1 MLQPFANLQKLGQ
14 ENLEATI
21 KAAGAFSSNAQA
33 IVNETTDFARK
44 SFEHNSATVEKL
56 IGAQSLDKAIEVQTA
71 YAKGAYESL
80 VAQSTK
86 MGSLYTALATDMF
99 KPFEGL
105 LTKAVK
111 A

>member
-14 ENLEATI
+14 DNLEAAI

-33 IVNETTDFARK
+33 IANETAEFARK
-44 SFEHNSATVEKL
+44 SLEQNSATIEKL
-56 IGAQSLDKAIEVQTA
+56 IGVQSLEKAIEVQTA
-71 YAKGAYESL
+71 HAKDAYESL
-80 VAQSTK
+80 VAQSSK
-86 MGSLYTALATDMF
+86 IGALYTALATDTF

-105 LTKAVK
+105 LTKSLK

>member
-21 KAAGAFSSNAQA
+21 KAAGAFSSNAQV
-33 IVNETTDFARK
+33 IVNEAADFARK

-56 IGAQSLDKAIEVQTA
+56 IGSQSLEKAIEVQTA

-80 VAQSTK
+80 MAQSTK
-86 MGSLYTALATDMF
+86 MGALYTALATDTF

-105 LTKAVK
+105 LSKAVK

>member
-14 ENLEATI
+14 DNLEAAI

-33 IVNETTDFARK
+33 IANETAEFARK
-44 SFEHNSATVEKL
+44 SLEQNSATIEKL
-56 IGAQSLDKAIEVQTA
+56 IGVQSLEKAIEVQTA
-71 YAKGAYESL
+71 HAKDAYESL
-80 VAQSTK
+80 VAQSSK
-86 MGSLYTALATDMF
+86 IGALYTALAADTF

-105 LTKAVK
+105 LTKSLK